1 MTKKQKF
8 NIQIVAVVSIAVIAL
23 LALNFWAIPAI
34 QHKGSASSL
43 TAQIVLT
50 NGQVINLD
58 SQTNSAKALAIISQ
72 TGSGNG
78 ISSTI
83 GATISSI
90 NTNLYATPTFT
101 GTIASYTFSGG
112 YFSVY
117 INTYTNGAMSTL
129 IWSATP
135 PFTPTSHPT
144 LISGQSVLLCSST
157 ASTNQVP
164 FSYGQSTPFTS
175 GQTYL
180 LRDIVSGVSIS
191 GTFTDGSTFGP
202 IMISN
207 NAEIDWVFM
216 YET

>member
-101 GTIASYTFSGG
+101 GTITSYTLSGG

-117 INTYTNGAMSTL
+117 INNYVNGGMTTL
-129 IWSATP
+129 VWSFVP
-135 PFTPTSHPT
+135 PFTPTSHPALT
-144 LISGQSVLLCSST
+144 SGVSALICSST
-157 ASTNQVP
+157 AYTS
-164 FSYGQSTPFTS
+164 GQPFTGSNPTLVS

-216 YET
+216 YKT